1 MIMTCIN
8 KQMTY
13 REGGDSGFYVVVVGV
28 DSHPGVLHRIERNTN
43 LRRPSD
49 VLLPSCACGHPT
61 PNPFWPKGGEVQF
74 HYAA

>member
-43 LRRPSD
+43 LP
-49 VLLPSCACGHPT
+49 PT
-61 PNPFWPKGGEVQF
+61 PQSQAAFGRPPSLVCLRPPNP
-74 HYAA
+74 